1 MGNAIKQLS
10 QSQQAE
16 SPACAEL
23 FAQSPSQVLSFPLG
37 FLIHQGRGAPSV
49 GWDRL
54 MRVLSLSRSVL
65 ARGCCAGIAEISLER
80 GKPPGYGL
88 LL

>member
-10 QSQQAE
+10 QSQQSE
-16 SPACAEL
+16 SPVCAEL
-23 FAQSPSQVLSFPLG
+23 FARSPSQVLGIPLG

-54 MRVLSLSRSVL
+54 MRFLCLSRSVL
-65 ARGCCAGIAEISLER
+65 ATGCCAGIAELYLER
-80 GKPPGYGL
+80 EKHPGYGL
-88 LL
+88 CL